1 MGDHSIYTTR
11 VYSPI
16 SKIQILIVIS
26 FQQMC
31 NKAFGTNIWQNLY
44 VCLYNLDAFQN
55 IFVCVN
61 YPQIKIKIY
70 LKKFMNNWAN
80 AYFSLIFNRHSEAGA
95 VL

>member
-26 FQQMC
+26 FEQMC

-61 YPQIKIKIY
+61 WRVHYQQGLPRQF
-70 LKKFMNNWAN
+70 FMEVENLLN
-80 AYFSLIFNRHSEAGA
+80 
-95 VL
+95 